1 MKLSAKFLVK
11 LIIEQKIKIS
21 QVKARKFKIILMA
34 ILLFQIA
41 NSQEEP
47 SFKPRFHKEI
57 PRKDE
62 KELKIKISGGAGVF
76 YILPGSNDKIV
87 VIDGYTRIA
96 ERSLVSIDYSV
107 EGDIGYLDFELTSKT
122 SIKRTDDAKWY
133 IRLCKDI
140 PTTLDI
146 ELGASVADIE
156 LGGLSLKNLKISTGV
171 SSANL
176 KFTSPNK
183 ITMRRFE
190 IEAGVAKFEGEKLG
204 NAKFKNLKVSGGMG
218 SFEIDLSGELLDNAD
233 VNFEIGFGNLDVYLP
248 KDVGAIITQSSSF
261 FTSKKFDN
269 FYKKGDKFISFNY
282 ENTQK
287 KINIFIE
294 SGLGNVS
301 VRWIEPE

>member
-1 MKLSAKFLVK
+1 MK
-11 LIIEQKIKIS
+11 IHE
-21 QVKARKFKIILMA
+21 FKIILIA

-47 SFKPRFHKEI
+47 FYKPRFHKEI
-57 PRKDE
+57 PRKNE

-87 VIDGYTRIA
+87 VIDGYSRIP
-96 ERSLVSIDYSV
+96 EKSLVDIKYSV
-107 EGDIGYLDFELTSKT
+107 DEDIGYLDFELTSGT

-133 IRLCKDI
+133 IKLCKDI

-146 ELGASVADIE
+146 ELGASKADIE

-171 SSANL
+171 SSTNL

-183 ITMRRFE
+183 ITMRKFE
-190 IEAGVAKFEGEKLG
+190 IEAGVAKFDGEKLG
-204 NAKFKNLKVSGGMG
+204 NARFKNLKVSGGMG
-218 SFEIDLSGELLDNAD
+218 SFDIDLSGELLDDAD

-248 KDVGAIITQSSSF
+248 KDVGAIITPSSSF

-269 FYKKGDKFISFNY
+269 FYKRGDKFISFNY
-282 ENTQK
+282 DDAQK

-294 SGLGNVS
+294 SGLGNIR
-301 VRWIEPE
+301 VRWTE